1 LGNKFDRAK
10 LLAMPGDAARGREV
24 FEKLAQ
30 CASCHVAGGVAGKDF
45 GPDLTHIA
53 SKYDRAQLL
62 EQVVEPSKQ
71 IAEGF
76 TGYTAQTA
84 DGDVVS
90 GLRVKQDARE
100 VVLKDATGQ
109 LVHIPI
115 AEAAKNVR
123 PLTTSIM
130 PEGLLDNLEPQQA
143 ADLMAFLGSQK

>member
-1 LGNKFDRAK
+1 
-10 LLAMPGDAARGREV
+10 V

-45 GPDLTHIA
+45 GPDLTHVA

-90 GLRVKQDARE
+90 GLRVKQDDRE

-115 AEAAKNVR
+115 AEAKTVR

-143 ADLMAFLGSQK
+143 ADLMAFLASQK